1 MKMRLLTA
9 LVVTGCFSQMAM
21 ADLVTTGTIDNKTT
35 TTATVTLN
43 QPITLENTLTPVEG
57 LKAGTSIST
66 LASGLIA
73 NGNLNIKETGA
84 TAQLALKSSDSGG
97 NNFVTYATGHAD
109 DSDYKL
115 EYRPY
120 LPVSLSDDYIV
131 AADGTYLFSKNN
143 INNVS
148 YTVSAVGS
156 KLPKAGNYVISVT
169 GAIYTP

>member
-1 MKMRLLTA
+1 ML
-9 LVVTGCFSQMAM
+9 
-21 ADLVTTGTIDNKTT
+21 
-35 TTATVTLN
+35 TATVTLN
-43 QPITLENTLTPVEG
+43 QQITLENTLTPVEG
-57 LKAGTSIST
+57 LNAGTSTTSGASRLI
-66 LASGLIA
+66 ASG
-73 NGNLNIKETGA
+73 NLKITDTGS

-120 LPVSLSDDYIV
+120 LPVSLSDDYIDM
-131 AADGTYLFSKNN
+131 ADGTYLFSKSN

-148 YTVSAVGS
+148 YTVSAVGT

-169 GAIYTP
+169 GAVYTP